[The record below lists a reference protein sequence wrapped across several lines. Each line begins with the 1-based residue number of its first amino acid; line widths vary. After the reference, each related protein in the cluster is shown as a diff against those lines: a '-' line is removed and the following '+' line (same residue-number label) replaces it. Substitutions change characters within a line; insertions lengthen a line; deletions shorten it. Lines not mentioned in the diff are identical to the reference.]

1 MTADVEKVFLSLAGV
16 DIEKD
21 DDCSQVPEAPPVKA
35 PAPDVVPAIAKAGRA
50 RKRLSTRQSL
60 LFRLDDALREDEA
73 VNPLDAGQT
82 GGVYIVSPLNR
93 PSLAVFKPEGEEHFR
108 RRGVPQGG
116 GAARE
121 EAAYILDRMVG
132 EKAGVPVTTQA
143 EVPRRKL
150 TGAEGMP
157 GRKSSAACDVSS
169 SGSRSTEAPSEEQ
182 PRAGEEEDGGVPFGK
197 TCSQEHGSVQRFVPG
212 VAGASDD
219 FGMPNEV
226 EAASKVV
233 AVAAIQHIACLDIRL
248 CNTDRH
254 SGNLLFQR
262 TAPEFPFVPVPIDH
276 GCTLPRWW
284 AMGEANFDA
293 WIEWPQLKVP
303 CEPEVIEALE
313 EAVRQCDESLTFLA
327 SLGIEPAARST
338 YRLALTLTHAGVVK
352 HGLPLSSV
360 ASLLCRDPM
369 DPATTS
375 WIEERFAE
383 LAPAAGVDWRWTTND
398 YGDRVPEIPADPTA
412 EPPMELVMALEA
424 LFWSDATRKAAVQIV
439 EERRSAVCG
448 DSD

>member
-1 MTADVEKVFLSLAGV
+1 MACFIDEPPLSTVVSG
-16 DIEKD
+16 
-21 DDCSQVPEAPPVKA
+21 PPA
-35 PAPDVVPAIAKAGRA
+35 QSNFAAKAR
-50 RKRLSTRQSL
+50 RRLSTRQSL
-60 LFRLDDALREDEA
+60 LGRLDVALQDDEP

-93 PSLAVFKPEGEEHFR
+93 PSLAIFKPEGEEHFR

-121 EAAYILDRMVG
+121 EAAYVLDRMVG

-143 EVPRRKL
+143 EVPKRKL
-150 TGAEGMP
+150 TGAEGGP
-157 GRKSSAACDVSS
+157 GRKSSAAFDASS
-169 SGSRSTEAPSEEQ
+169 SGSGSTEAPSEEQ
-182 PRAGEEEDGGVPFGK
+182 PGADDEEGGAACGRRDSK
-197 TCSQEHGSVQRFVPG
+197 EHGSVQCFVPG

-219 FGMPNEV
+219 FGMPSAL
-226 EAASKVV
+226 EAASEVV
-233 AVAAIQHIACLDIRL
+233 AVAAIQQIACLDIRL

-262 TAPEFPFVPVPIDH
+262 NAPDAPFVPVPIDH

-293 WIEWPQLKVP
+293 WIDWPQAKAP
-303 CEPEVIEALE
+303 CKPEVIETLE
-313 EAVRQCDESLTFLA
+313 EAVAQRDESMAFLA
-327 SLGIEPAARST
+327 SLGIEPAARAT
-338 YRLALTLTHAGVVK
+338 YRIALALMHAGVVK
-352 HGLPLSSV
+352 HGLPLASI

-369 DPATTS
+369 DPATAS

-383 LAPAAGVDWRWTTND
+383 LAPAAGFDWRWTTNR
-398 YGDRVPEIPADPTA
+398 YGDRVPEEPGDPVS
-412 EPPMELVMALEA
+412 EPPAELVTALEA
-424 LFWSDATRKAAVQIV
+424 LFWSDVTREAAIRIV
-439 EERRSAVCG
+439 EERSAAVSD